1 MTAGD
6 IRREHGI
13 PDEGILV
20 GALGNVRAAKD
31 FRTLLRAA
39 AELAED
45 RRLHFAV
52 VGERTEPLYGELL
65 QLRDQLGLSDR
76 VSFWG
81 FRSDVPDV
89 MAAFDVLAIS
99 SSSEGFS
106 LAAIQAMAAGT
117 PVVATR
123 SGGPEQIITDEKD
136 GLLVP
141 AGSPVDLA
149 QAVRRLAKEP
159 ALGIRLAD
167 AARQT
172 ATERYSLSAMIE
184 SYQGL
189 YLDLL
194 NPGMASRTTRPI

>member
-1 MTAGD
+1 M
-6 IRREHGI
+6 
-13 PDEGILV
+13 
-20 GALGNVRAAKD
+20 
-31 FRTLLRAA
+31 
-39 AELAED
+39 
-45 RRLHFAV
+45 
-52 VGERTEPLYGELL
+52 
-65 QLRDQLGLSDR
+65 
-76 VSFWG
+76 SFWL
-81 FRSDVPDV
+81 RSDVPNV

-123 SGGPEQIITDEKD
+123 SGGPEQMITDEKD

-149 QAVRRLAKEP
+149 QAVRRLAQEP
-159 ALGIRLAD
+159 ALGIRLAN
-167 AARQT
+167 AAGET

-194 NPGMASRTTRPI
+194 NPGMASPDDTPNLNLRKGLHE